1 MRPILAVVPQ
11 LPSGAFWLLVAL
23 TIGCAIYAVS
33 RSAVRAHSGGAP
45 GAGVDAPGASGESP
59 LVAPLMVAA
68 FGVMLLVVWRRN
80 PITLHSYGL
89 MLILGFAAATWLA
102 CREAQRRGID
112 PNMVL
117 DLALPLLGWSI
128 IACRALFVALDPE
141 HFRSWGEMIRIWD
154 GGLSFH
160 GSLFAAPLVVA
171 YYARRN
177 KLRFGTLADVI
188 APSVF
193 LGYAIAR
200 VGCFLNGCCYGS
212 ACDLPWAVQFHAEGR
227 APGIL
232 TEPSHPAQLYSS
244 ILALGM
250 FWLMQRAKWSPRFN
264 RFPGQLALLFFAL
277 YAVERAIVEIFRRG
291 ATAGTISDGSLLTQA
306 QLFSVVMLVVVAVLW
321 NILARRHEYSSTS
334 ANAPS
339 SASATKA

>member
-11 LPSGAFWLLVAL
+11 LPAGAFWLLVAL
-23 TIGCAIYAVS
+23 TIGCAVYAVS
-33 RSAVRAHSGGAP
+33 RSAVRAHSGGAHSG
-45 GAGVDAPGASGESP
+45 GADAPVASDEST
-59 LVAPLMVAA
+59 LVAPLMAAA
-68 FGVMLLVVWRRN
+68 FGVMLLIVWRRN
-80 PITLHSYGL
+80 PITLHTYGL
-89 MLILGFAAATWLA
+89 MLILGFAVAAWLA
-102 CREAQRRGID
+102 CREAPRRGID
-112 PNMVL
+112 PNI
-117 DLALPLLGWSI
+117 ALPLLGWSI
-128 IACRALFVALDPE
+128 VACRALFVALDPG

-177 KLRFGTLADVI
+177 KIRFGTLADII

-227 APGIL
+227 ASGIL
-232 TEPSHPAQLYSS
+232 TPPSHPAQLYSS

-250 FWLMQRAKWSPRFN
+250 FWLMQRAKVSPRFN
-264 RFPGQLALLFFAL
+264 RFSGQLALLFFAL
-277 YAVERAIVEIFRRG
+277 YAVERAIVEVFRRG
-291 ATAGTISDGSLLTQA
+291 ATAGTISDSSSLTQA

-321 NILARRHEYSSTS
+321 NILARRHEYSSTGT
-334 ANAPS
+334 NAQTPS
-339 SASATKA
+339 STSATKA